1 MRFQRRAKPVGT
13 CLATALAEAV
23 IRCRF
28 YPAPMTATA
37 APSPARRFGFLLL
50 DSYSMIAFA
59 NALEVLRMANLL
71 SGQPLYSWCVA
82 TVNGAQGAASNGLVF
97 AQPGSLAD
105 LDACDL
111 VFVCGGVEV
120 QKAISDAVVQ
130 DLRRRAARGQALGG
144 LCTGAH
150 ALAEAGVMDGYR
162 CAVHWE
168 NLSALREACPKVRF
182 ALEVFV
188 IDRDRVTASGGIAPL
203 HLMLHLVRGH
213 HGNKLAM
220 AISEQFIV
228 DRVRD
233 QSDQQRLPQ
242 PEFVG
247 PGYEHLVEATALM
260 AANIEEPLPLSE
272 IADATGVSLR
282 QLERLFHRYHDMTP
296 AQHYLTLRL
305 RRARELLAHTS
316 APIMQITVA
325 CGFQTAS
332 HFCKAYRAQFGHSPS
347 EHRRQGGSQGLVH
360 LGAATAPAVRVP
372 DAERSKG
379 TAPLHAA

>member
-1 MRFQRRAKPVGT
+1 
-13 CLATALAEAV
+13 
-23 IRCRF
+23 
-28 YPAPMTATA
+28 MTASTSSGPTA
-37 APSPARRFGFLLL
+37 RHFGFLLL

-71 SGQPLYSWCVA
+71 SGQPLYTWTVA
-82 TVNGAQGAASNGLVF
+82 TVNGEHGTASNGLSL
-97 AQPGSLAD
+97 AQPARLAD
-105 LDACDL
+105 LDGCDA
-111 VFVCGGVEV
+111 VFVCGGVKV
-120 QKAISDAVVQ
+120 QRAINPTVVQ
-130 DLRRRAARGQALGG
+130 DLRRRAARGQVLGG

-150 ALAEAGVMDGYR
+150 ALAEAGVMGGYR

-168 NLSALREACPKVRF
+168 NLTALREACPQARF
-182 ALEVFV
+182 TLEVFV
-188 IDRDRVTASGGIAPL
+188 VDRDRLTASGGIAPL

-247 PGYEHLVEATALM
+247 PGYEHLVEAIALM
-260 AANIEEPLPLSE
+260 SANIEEPLSLAE

-282 QLERLFHRYHDMTP
+282 QLERLFHRYHDVTP
-296 AQHYLTLRL
+296 AQHYLALRL

-316 APIMQITVA
+316 APVMQITVA

-347 EHRRQGGSQGLVH
+347 DHRRQGGNQGLVH
-360 LGAATAPAVRVP
+360 LQ
-372 DAERSKG
+372 
-379 TAPLHAA
+379 APLHAKGHRAVATPGLPLQAS

>member
-1 MRFQRRAKPVGT
+1 MSAIAGSSSKSRH
-13 CLATALAEAV
+13 
-23 IRCRF
+23 
-28 YPAPMTATA
+28 
-37 APSPARRFGFLLL
+37 FGFLLL

-71 SGQPLYSWCVA
+71 SGQQLYTWAVA
-82 TVNGAQGAASNGLVF
+82 TIGGEGTTASNGLTL
-97 AQPGSLAD
+97 AKSRSLTD
-105 LDACDL
+105 LDECDV

-120 QKAISDAVVQ
+120 QKAINSAVVQ
-130 DLRRRAARGQALGG
+130 DLRRRAARGQTLGG

-150 ALAEAGVMDGYR
+150 ALAEAGVMNGYR

-168 NLSALREACPKVRF
+168 NLTALRESCPKVRF

-188 IDRDRVTASGGIAPL
+188 VDRDRVTASGGIAPL
-203 HLMLHLVRGH
+203 HLMLHLVRGD

-233 QSDQQRLPQ
+233 QTDQQRLPQ

-247 PGYEHLVEATALM
+247 PGYEHLVEASELM
-260 AANIEEPLPLSE
+260 AANIEEPLALLE
-272 IADATGVSLR
+272 IAEATGISLR
-282 QLERLFHRYHDMTP
+282 QLERLFHRYYDVTP
-296 AQHYLTLRL
+296 AQYYLALRL

-316 APIMQITVA
+316 APIMQVTVA

-347 EHRRQGGSQGLVH
+347 DHRRRGGHHGLVH
-360 LGAATAPAVRVP
+360 LEASQEPVVRASRAEPPYASEPIYVP
-372 DAERSKG
+372 
-379 TAPLHAA
+379 

>member
-1 MRFQRRAKPVGT
+1 
-13 CLATALAEAV
+13 
-23 IRCRF
+23 
-28 YPAPMTATA
+28 MTEPISSSST
-37 APSPARRFGFLLL
+37 SPQVRHFGFLLL
-50 DSYSMIAFA
+50 HSYSMIAFA

-71 SGQPLYSWCVA
+71 SGQRLYTWTVA
-82 TVNGAQGAASNGLVF
+82 TSDGSVVPASNGLSVEK
-97 AQPGSLAD
+97 PGVLAD

-120 QKAISDAVVQ
+120 QKAIGGAVLQ

-144 LCTGAH
+144 LCTGTH
-150 ALAEAGVMDGYR
+150 ALAEAGVINGYR

-188 IDRDRVTASGGIAPL
+188 VDRDRVTASGGIAPL
-203 HLMLHLVRGH
+203 HLMLHLVRTH

-220 AISEQFIV
+220 AISEQFII

-233 QSDQQRLPQ
+233 QSEQQRLPQ

-247 PGYEHLVEATALM
+247 PGYEHLIEATELM
-260 AANIEEPLPLSE
+260 AANIEEPLALSE
-272 IADATGVSLR
+272 IAEATGVSLR
-282 QLERLFHRYHDMTP
+282 QLERLFHRYHDVTP
-296 AQHYLTLRL
+296 AQHYMALRL

-347 EHRRQGGSQGLVH
+347 DHRRHGGKQGMVH
-360 LGAATAPAVRVP
+360 LNAELCPVVESKRRAPRAATGDMPLRLSS
-372 DAERSKG
+372 DASSIG
-379 TAPLHAA
+379 SVVVAGVTA

>member
-1 MRFQRRAKPVGT
+1 MRIKV
-13 CLATALAEAV
+13 EAV
-23 IRCRF
+23 LRQM
-28 YPAPMTATA
+28 PAPSNPVP
-37 APSPARRFGFLLL
+37 APRHFGFLLL
-50 DSYSMIAFA
+50 DSFSMIAFA
-59 NALEVLRMANLL
+59 NAVEVLRMANLL
-71 SGQPLYSWCVA
+71 SGQTLYTWTIA
-82 TVNGAQGAASNGLVF
+82 TVKGEETLASNGL
-97 AQPGSLAD
+97 AMAKPGSLAD
-105 LDACDL
+105 LDSCEA
-111 VFVCGGVEV
+111 VFVCGGVAV
-120 QKAISDAVVQ
+120 QKAISGAVIQ
-130 DLRRRAARGQALGG
+130 DLRRRAARGQGLGG

-188 IDRDRVTASGGIAPL
+188 VDRDRLTASGGIAPL
-203 HLMLHLVRGH
+203 HMMLHLVRGH

-233 QSDQQRLPQ
+233 QTDQQRLPQ

-247 PGYEHLVEATALM
+247 PGYEHLVEATELM

-282 QLERLFHRYHDMTP
+282 QLERLFHRYHDVTP
-296 AQHYLTLRL
+296 AQYYLALRL

-332 HFCKAYRAQFGHSPS
+332 HFCKAYRVQFGHSPS
-347 EHRRQGGSQGLVH
+347 DHRRQGGSQGLVH
-360 LGAATAPAVRVP
+360 LDSGSKTRGGRVP
-372 DAERSKG
+372 AEAVAEG
-379 TAPLHAA
+379 DEPVHAS